1 MGTHFWCI
9 SRRSKVVVSMGT
21 STVPE
26 PGPPRGGTFL
36 HKYQKQCSL
45 WEPFLDLGTCISH
58 QEMPRNAHSLISFSY
73 TPVAMLQMASSNDLT
88 TQSVQQYSCASYR
101 LARRHRSDQSSW
113 SNSKMNEN
121 EVSHVFPCGALAIT
135 IIFYGACGAVA
146 FLLGACGAD
155 IFLCSPRS
163 RPGPADSEKKCSA
176 WAALTRSRGPGSGTR
191 SGQKV
196 VVSMGTLFSQ
206 LKK

>member
-58 QEMPRNAHSLISFSY
+58 QEMPHNARSLISFSY
-73 TPVAMLQMASSNDLT
+73 TPVAMLQMASSNDFT
-88 TQSVQQYSCASYR
+88 TLSVQQYSCASYR
-101 LARRHRSDQSSW
+101 LGRRHRSDKSSW
-113 SNSKMNEN
+113 SNSKMDEKHGGS
-121 EVSHVFPCGALAIT
+121 V
-135 IIFYGACGAVA
+135 AC
-146 FLLGACGAD
+146 LTLR
-155 IFLCSPRS
+155 RS
-163 RPGPADSEKKCSA
+163 RHRHYLLRCLRRRCFS
-176 WAALTRSRGPGSGTR
+176 SRR
-191 SGQKV
+191 
-196 VVSMGTLFSQ
+196 LRRRHFS
-206 LKK
+206 L